1 MKLLEVH
8 AKAKARAKKNNNHV
22 YEKPL
27 KKKKL
32 MKPPKFSRNHDT
44 VHGTFKN

>member
-8 AKAKARAKKNNNHV
+8 AKAKARATKNNNHV

-27 KKKKL
+27 KKKKVNEATQI
-32 MKPPKFSRNHDT
+32 F
-44 VHGTFKN
+44 